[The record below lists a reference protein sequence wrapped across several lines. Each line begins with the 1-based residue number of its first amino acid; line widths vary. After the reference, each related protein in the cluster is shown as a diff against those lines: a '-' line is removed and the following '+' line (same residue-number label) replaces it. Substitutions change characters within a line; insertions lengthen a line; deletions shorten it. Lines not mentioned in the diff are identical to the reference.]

1 MFSVLFVADARM
13 SFDNYRSC
21 MVATSDSK
29 TIFTVNPGII
39 SRCIYIHQTSIHC
52 IRASLLPVTI
62 IHVFHSDTDTQEAH
76 SLYQYAQQCDSTE
89 EPEDDSR
96 SDPPCM
102 YSINSHPFMFHILI
116 SLFNLY
122 LLIYICGLFFY
133 HNLDK
138 FKITKV

>member
-1 MFSVLFVADARM
+1 MILKYGKLFEITFIFISCVLMFSVLFVADARM

-39 SRCIYIHQTSIHC
+39 SRCIYIRLLYINC
-52 IRASLLPVTI
+52 IRASLLPVT

-102 YSINSHPFMFHILI
+102 YSINRPFHV
-116 SLFNLY
+116 SYFN
-122 LLIYICGLFFY
+122 FF
-133 HNLDK
+133 
-138 FKITKV
+138 I